1 MMADKN
7 SPKIAVLLP
16 CYNEEG
22 AIGAVVDAFNKYL
35 PQAEI
40 YVYDNNSTDNTADE
54 AMKAGAIVRHEKY
67 QGKGNVV
74 RRMFRDIDADY
85 YVMAD
90 GDGTYDAKDAAE
102 MIALAMQGSDMV
114 VGKRID
120 TEDEKIYRPG
130 HVFGNHFIT
139 FIAGLFFGKGFND
152 ILSGYRVFSKKFVKT
167 FPAITG
173 GFEVETELTIYA
185 LTLKM
190 NVAEYDTLYYAR
202 KGETSSKL
210 RTYRDGIKIL
220 WVMVRLFKDYKPLLL
235 FTIVA
240 AILGVIFLMF
250 FIPVYLE
257 YRSSGLVPRFPTF
270 VASIFVLMLSM
281 VSFFTGLILDSMAR
295 SNLTNI
301 MQKFNIYE
309 STKK

>member
-1 MMADKN
+1 MMVDKN
-7 SPKIAVLLP
+7 LPKIAVLLP
-16 CYNEEG
+16 CYNEQG
-22 AIGAVVDAFNKYL
+22 AIGVVVEAFKQNL

-40 YVYDNNSTDNTADE
+40 YVYDNNSTDDTADE
-54 AMKAGAIVRHEKY
+54 ALKAGAIVRHEKY

-90 GDGTYDAKDAAE
+90 GDGTYEAKDAAA
-102 MIALAMQGSDMV
+102 MIALAVNGSDMV

-120 TEDEKIYRPG
+120 TENEKTYRAG
-130 HVFGNHFIT
+130 HVFGNRFIT
-139 FIAGLFFGKGFND
+139 FVAGLFFGKGFTD

-173 GFEVETELTIYA
+173 GFETETELTIYA
-185 LTLKM
+185 LTLKV
-190 NVAEYDTLYYAR
+190 NVAEYDTRYYAR

-210 RTYRDGIKIL
+210 RTYRDGMKIL
-220 WVMVRLFKDYKPLLL
+220 WVMMRLFKDYKPLLL
-235 FTIVA
+235 FTIIA
-240 AILGVIFLMF
+240 AILGFIFLIF
-250 FIPVYLE
+250 FIPIYLE

-270 VASIFVLMLSM
+270 IASIFVLMLAV

-301 MQKFNIYE
+301 MQKFNIYQ
-309 STKK
+309 SAKK